1 MARGNARCMQ
11 KVRYEPYIIIAF
23 FAFIIAA
30 CGGQRQPRAYGGVGE
45 LSSDDSMTIKMGQ
58 WDLIKYHSDKL
69 GLDINYPS
77 FLIRQDLPHEY
88 GQELFMAD
96 QMSISVMVDSL
107 TGTHRPASQ
116 LMLAMGADL
125 VEVGDDYSIQ
135 EGSDEDYD
143 YYGKV
148 LEQDSTRLITVL
160 LRYKPEHS
168 EAVEPM
174 REWVKNFTLK

>member
-1 MARGNARCMQ
+1 MQ
-11 KVRYEPYIIIAF
+11 GTRYESYLIVALLAMIIAG
-23 FAFIIAA
+23 

-45 LSSDDSMTIKMGQ
+45 LTSDDSMTLKMGQ

-77 FLIRQDLPHEY
+77 FLYHQDLPHEY
-88 GQELFMAD
+88 GQEVFMAD
-96 QMSISVMVDSL
+96 EMSISVMVDSL
-107 TGTHRPASQ
+107 KGSHRPASQ

-125 VEVGDDYSIQ
+125 VEVGEDYSIQ
-135 EGSDEDYD
+135 EGSDEDFD

-148 LEQDSTRLITVL
+148 LEDDTMRLVTVL

>member
-1 MARGNARCMQ
+1 MFRELKA
-11 KVRYEPYIIIAF
+11 AF
-23 FAFIIAA
+23 VICISAIMLGA
-30 CGGQRQPRAYGGVGE
+30 CGGQGQPRAYGGVGE
-45 LSSDDSMTIKMGQ
+45 LTSDDSMTIKMGQ
-58 WDLIKYHSDKL
+58 WDLLKYHSDKL

-77 FLIRQDLPHEY
+77 FLYHQDLPGEPC
-88 GQELFMAD
+88 QEVFLSD

-107 TGTHRPASQ
+107 KGNHRPASQ

-125 VEVGDDYSIQ
+125 VEVGEDYSIQ
-135 EGSDEDYD
+135 EGSDEDFD

-148 LEQDSTRLITVL
+148 LEGDSARLVTVL
-160 LRYKPEHS
+160 LRFKPEHS